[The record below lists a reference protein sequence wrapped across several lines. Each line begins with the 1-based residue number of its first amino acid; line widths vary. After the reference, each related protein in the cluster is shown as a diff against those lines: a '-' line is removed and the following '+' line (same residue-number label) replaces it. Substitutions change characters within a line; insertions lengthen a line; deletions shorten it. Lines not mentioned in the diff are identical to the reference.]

1 MMKKKRIVFMGT
13 PIIATTYLR
22 ALLEYNYEVVGV
34 YTQPPR
40 KKRRGLK
47 IHKSSVHV
55 YALENNIK
63 VYTLMILIQKK
74 KSIYL
79 KKFNQILW

>member
-1 MMKKKRIVFMGT
+1 MIRRPPRSTLFPYTTLFRSIVFMGT

-40 KKRRGLK
+40 KKGRGLK

-63 VYTLMILIQKK
+63 VYIPND
-74 KSIYL
+74 
-79 KKFNQILW
+79 FN